1 MYLNEINEQFEKI
14 AQSNI
19 SMTNEFINSSL
30 DAMNQANP
38 FIFNYELIDKFKSV
52 FEKNIA
58 YTCQNIE
65 LFNNL
70 LQLHNYTTMKSV
82 GLDAAPVSSP
92 DKSDRRFTDES
103 WNENI
108 VFDHIKQ
115 LYLIISK
122 AVLNSTEDSLYDD
135 EQTNLKIDF
144 YTKQF
149 LDAMSPTNFI
159 ATNPA
164 VIKETIDSK
173 GENLVNGAK
182 ALIDD
187 IVRGKGKL
195 LTPRMT
201 DYTAFEVGKN
211 VATTPGKVI
220 YQNELMQLIQYTPT
234 TKTVFETPL
243 LIIPPWINK
252 YYILDLRKENSFI
265 QWAVDQGHSVFII
278 SWKNPDESYADT
290 QFEDYMLKG
299 VLTALD
305 KVKEETDV
313 SNVNTIGYCIGGTL
327 LAATNAYLAAK
338 RRKPIKSTTYFTT
351 LVDFEEPG
359 DLGIFID
366 EQQLDALDATMKQEG
381 YLDGS
386 SMATVFNMLRSND
399 LIWPFFINN
408 YLMGKEPTA
417 FDLLYWNSDSTRL
430 PEKTHSFYLRQCY
443 LNNQLR
449 EPGGIE
455 LDGTPIDLGK
465 IKLPTYFISTKED
478 HITPWKST
486 YSGAKLMSGDI
497 RFVLG
502 GSGHIAG
509 IINPPVKNKYGFW
522 TNNTI
527 EEQADNWLENANYTE
542 GSWWPDWQKW
552 IKAKSGKKISA
563 RTPGKK
569 LKVIEDA
576 PGSYVK
582 ERIVDN

>member
-1 MYLNEINEQFEKI
+1 MFINELNENFGQAVQK
-14 AQSNI
+14 NL

-30 DAMNQANP
+30 DAMKQTNP
-38 FIFNYELIDKFKSV
+38 FFFNDAFVDSW
-52 FEKNIA
+52 KNIFDKHIA
-58 YTCQNIE
+58 HTNQNLE
-65 LFNNL
+65 LFTNL
-70 LQLHNYTTMKSV
+70 LRLYNYTTMKSA
-82 GLDAAPVSSP
+82 GFDAEPATSP
-92 DKSDRRFTDES
+92 DKSDRRFSHEG
-103 WNENI
+103 WNEHV

-115 LYLIISK
+115 LYLILSEAILK
-122 AVLNSTEDSLYDD
+122 ASAENEHPD
-135 EQTNLKIDF
+135 EHTRLKIDF

-149 LDAMSPTNFI
+149 VDAMSPTNFI
-159 ATNPA
+159 TTNPA
-164 VIKETIDSK
+164 VINETIERK
-173 GENLVNGAK
+173 GENLIQGAQ
-182 ALIDD
+182 ALMDD

-201 DYTAFEVGKN
+201 DYASFEVGKN

-220 YQNELMQLIQYTPT
+220 YQNELMQLLQYTPT

-243 LIIPPWINK
+243 LIVPPWINK

-265 QWAVDQGHSVFII
+265 QWAVDQGHTVFII

-299 VLTALD
+299 VITALD
-305 KVKEETDV
+305 KIKEETGV
-313 SNVNTIGYCIGGTL
+313 SNANTIGYCIGGTL
-327 LAATNAYLAAK
+327 LACTNAYLAAK
-338 RRKPIKSTTYFTT
+338 RLKPIKSSTYFTT

-366 EQQLDALDATMKQEG
+366 KEQLDALDVTMKQEG

-386 SMATVFNMLRSND
+386 SMATVFNLLRSND

-430 PEKTHSFYLRQCY
+430 PVKTHSFYLRQCY
-443 LNNQLR
+443 LNNLLR

-455 LDGTPIDLGK
+455 LDDTPIDLGK
-465 IKLPTYFISTKED
+465 IKVPTYFISTKED

-486 YSGAKLMSGDI
+486 YSGAKLMSGDV

-522 TNNTI
+522 TNDTI
-527 EEQADNWLENANYTE
+527 EEQPDNWLENASYTE

-552 IKAKSGKKISA
+552 IKAKSGKKIPA
-563 RTPGKK
+563 RTPGEN

-582 ERIVDN
+582 ERIVED

>member
-1 MYLNEINEQFEKI
+1 MYLNEINEHFEKVT
-14 AQSNI
+14 QSNI
-19 SMTNEFINSSL
+19 SMTNEYINSSL

-38 FIFNYELIDKFKSV
+38 FIFNSSFVENCKSI
-52 FEKNIA
+52 FEKNIS
-58 YTCQNIE
+58 YTYQNLE
-65 LFNNL
+65 LFNKL
-70 LQLHNYTTMKSV
+70 LRLHNYTTLKSV
-82 GLDAAPVSSP
+82 GLDAEPVCSP
-92 DKSDRRFTDES
+92 AKNDRRFSDEN
-103 WNENI
+103 WNENV

-115 LYLIISK
+115 LYLILSK
-122 AVLNSTEDSLYDD
+122 AVLKSTEENPHED

-164 VIKETIDSK
+164 VIQETIDTK
-173 GENLVNGAK
+173 GENLIAGAK
-182 ALIDD
+182 ALVDD

-201 DYTAFEVGKN
+201 DYASFEVGKN

-220 YQNELMQLIQYTPT
+220 FQNELMQLIQYTPT
-234 TKTVFETPL
+234 TKTVYETPL

-252 YYILDLRKENSFI
+252 FYILDLRKENSFI
-265 QWAVDQGHSVFII
+265 QWAVDQGHTVFII

-290 QFEDYMLKG
+290 QFEDYMIKG
-299 VLTALD
+299 VITALD
-305 KVKEETDV
+305 KIKEETGV
-313 SNVNTIGYCIGGTL
+313 SNANTIGYCIGGTL

-351 LVDFEEPG
+351 MVDFEEPG

-366 EQQLDALDATMKQEG
+366 EEQLDALDITMEQEG

-408 YLMGKEPTA
+408 YLLGKEPTA

-430 PEKTHSFYLRQCY
+430 PVKTHSFYLRQCY
-443 LNNQLR
+443 LNNLLR

-465 IKLPTYFISTKED
+465 IKVPTYFISTKED

-486 YSGAKLMSGDI
+486 YAGAKLMSGPVK
-497 RFVLG
+497 FVLG

-509 IINPPVKNKYGFW
+509 IINPPAKNKYGYW
-522 TNNTI
+522 TNNSI
-527 EEQADNWLENANYTE
+527 EEQPDNWLDNASYTE

-552 IKAKSGKKISA
+552 IKAKSGEKIPA

-569 LKVIEDA
+569 LKPLEDA

-582 ERIVDN
+582 ERIVED